1 MVVGSL
7 IVTKDDDDDDDFR
20 HMLVLGCNLLLHS
33 KVEKSDGLTIKL
45 YPYGPS
51 SSFLKKIAL
60 IKRNGLASN
69 NCKPSSKNSIHSAIV
84 QIFPSYV
91 DFSRKDGNI
100 IIVILAGN
108 LLINFPICFSNMLFF
123 KFGSNFLKRIQLL
136 FVVDPKSAKTQSI
149 VGAAIFC
156 LPGGGLYYLLVLR
169 SI

>member
-1 MVVGSL
+1 MDL
-7 IVTKDDDDDDDFR
+7 P
-20 HMLVLGCNLLLHS
+20 LHS
-33 KVEKSDGLTIKL
+33 K
-45 YPYGPS
+45 
-51 SSFLKKIAL
+51 KKFAL
-60 IKRNGLASN
+60 IKRKGLASN

-91 DFSRKDGNI
+91 DFSRKHGNI

-123 KFGSNFLKRIQLL
+123 KFGSNFVKRIQLL